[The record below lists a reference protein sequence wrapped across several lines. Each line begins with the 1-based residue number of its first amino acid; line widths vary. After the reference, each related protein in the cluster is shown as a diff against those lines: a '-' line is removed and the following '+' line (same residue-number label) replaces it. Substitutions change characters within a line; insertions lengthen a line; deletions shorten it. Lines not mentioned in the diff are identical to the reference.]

1 MWLKNRATVGKTA
14 TNKES
19 GMREFLERPL
29 VQIALGALL
38 LLLAVRSFV
47 SGGIDGLIIG
57 LLLVFVGGR
66 SGWRGFTK
74 WQAERS

>member
-1 MWLKNRATVGKTA
+1 
-14 TNKES
+14 
-19 GMREFLERPL
+19 MREFLERPL
-29 VQIALGALL
+29 VQIALGAVL

-57 LLLVFVGGR
+57 LLLVFVAGR
-66 SGWRGFTK
+66 SAWRGFTK